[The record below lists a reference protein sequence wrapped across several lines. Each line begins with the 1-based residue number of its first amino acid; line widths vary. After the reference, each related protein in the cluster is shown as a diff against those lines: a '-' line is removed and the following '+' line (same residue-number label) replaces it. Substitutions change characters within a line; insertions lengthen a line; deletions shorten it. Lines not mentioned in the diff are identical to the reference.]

1 MQVLHE
7 LWEVFIGKLFGL
19 ARNKERHMRI
29 KETYSDEEAHVTAVL
44 LEAFGFRVVDI
55 RECDGVYSI
64 IYGSAEEFDDEEK
77 DTHR

>member
-1 MQVLHE
+1 
-7 LWEVFIGKLFGL
+7 
-19 ARNKERHMRI
+19 MRI